1 MNEIVLTD
9 IRQKAAMVEYDE
21 QSLFE
26 RVGLLKAAEGQLQ
39 LDALNAGKQAVEK
52 RRAELERLIQSL
64 YEDKVNGKIPEEV
77 CDRLIIQYE
86 AERQEQAEQSRSLTE
101 QIEGFQ
107 TEQSNTRE
115 WADVIRQ
122 YKNLEAINRGILT
135 KLINKI
141 EVGEKEVIDGQKQR
155 EIRIYYKFVGYIG

>member
-1 MNEIVLTD
+1 
-9 IRQKAAMVEYDE
+9 MVEYDE
-21 QSLFE
+21 QGLFE
-26 RVGLLKAAEGQLQ
+26 RVGTIKAAEGQLQ
-39 LDALNAGKQAVEK
+39 LDALNAGKQAAEK

-64 YEDKVNGKIPEEV
+64 YEDKVNGKIPVEV

-86 AERQEQAEQSRSLTE
+86 AERREQAEQAQTLTG
-101 QIEGFQ
+101 QIESFQ
-107 TEQSNTRE
+107 IELSNTQA

-122 YKNLEAINRGILT
+122 YKNLDAINRDILT

-141 EVGEKEVIDGQKQR
+141 EVGEKKIIDGQKQR

>member
-1 MNEIVLTD
+1 
-9 IRQKAAMVEYDE
+9 MVEYDE